1 MELILL
7 HQKIIDRGLKTAFI
21 ILTAL
26 YIIVCLDIS
35 EIIDMQ

>member
-7 HQKIIDRGLKTAFI
+7 HQKIIGRRSKTAFI
-21 ILTAL
+21 ILMA
-26 YIIVCLDIS
+26 YVIVYLDIS